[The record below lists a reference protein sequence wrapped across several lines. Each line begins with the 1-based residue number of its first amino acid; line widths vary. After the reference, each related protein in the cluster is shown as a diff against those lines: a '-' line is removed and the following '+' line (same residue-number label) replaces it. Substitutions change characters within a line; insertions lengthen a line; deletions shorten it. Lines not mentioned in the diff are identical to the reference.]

1 MVRIGAHDREGDPL
15 AVAEATGAEVVQF
28 FLGDPQGWDPP
39 TFPGGDPAA
48 LREALAAAG
57 VAVYIHAPY
66 GINVASANNRIRIP
80 SRKLLAQQLAAA
92 AAIGAQGLIVHGGH
106 VTGGVADEVGYD
118 NWRKAMER
126 IDRPIPL
133 LIENTAGGDHAMARG
148 LTAIARLWDVIGDLS
163 AVRGSGGA
171 RDGGPGPGGAGDGG
185 PGPGGAGDSGQATG
199 EIGFCLDTCHAF
211 AGGDDLAA
219 MVDRVKAITGRI
231 DLVHCNNSRDEFGS
245 GRDRHATIE
254 TGQID
259 PAQLLEV
266 VQAAGAPVIS
276 ETPDPGADIRWLRQH
291 LGAG

>member
-15 AVAEATGAEVVQF
+15 AVAQATGAEVVQF

-39 TFPGGDPAA
+39 TFPGGDAPA

-57 VAVYIHAPY
+57 LDVYIHAPY

-80 SRKLLAQQLAAA
+80 SRQLLAQQLTAA
-92 AAIGAQGLIVHGGH
+92 AAIGAKGLIVHGGH

-126 IDRPIPL
+126 IGRPVPL

-148 LTAIARLWDVIGDLS
+148 LEAIARLWDVIGDL
-163 AVRGSGGA
+163 GGEW
-171 RDGGPGPGGAGDGG
+171 DGGGLADDGG
-185 PGPGGAGDSGQATG
+185 EQASG

-211 AGGDDLAA
+211 AGGDELAGI
-219 MVDRVKAITGRI
+219 VDRVKAVTGRI

-245 GRDRHATIE
+245 GRDRHATID

-259 PAQLLEV
+259 PAQLLDV
-266 VQAAGAPVIS
+266 VRP
-276 ETPDPGADIRWLRQH
+276 PGRQ
-291 LGAG
+291 

>member
-15 AVAEATGAEVVQF
+15 AVAQATGAEVVQF

-39 TFPGGDPAA
+39 SFPGGDPAA

-57 VAVYIHAPY
+57 LDVYIHAPY

-80 SRKLLAQQLAAA
+80 SRQLLAQQLTAA
-92 AAIGAQGLIVHGGH
+92 AAIGAKGLIVHGGH

-126 IDRPIPL
+126 IGRPVPL

-148 LTAIARLWDVIGDLS
+148 LEAIARLWDVIGDL
-163 AVRGSGGA
+163 GGEW
-171 RDGGPGPGGAGDGG
+171 DGGGLADDGG
-185 PGPGGAGDSGQATG
+185 EQASG

-211 AGGDDLAA
+211 AGGDELAGI
-219 MVDRVKAITGRI
+219 VDRVKAVTGRI

-245 GRDRHATIE
+245 GRDRHATID

-259 PAQLLEV
+259 PAQLLDV
-266 VQAAGAPVIS
+266 VRAAGAPVIS
-276 ETPDPGADIRWLRQH
+276 ETPDPGADLRWLRQH
-291 LGAG
+291 LGVG